1 MKVNEPFVGTPC
13 EIVIETSF
21 PNIIEPEFYTT
32 KYHIKNTASS
42 YICKFDYIRTAFVE
56 DDKGEISS
64 SNKKKYESEAVFN
77 VPDEIINRFVNVL
90 RKGFKKCEYIII
102 DDGMFTITLTNE
114 LGEMFKYEDTYSGDH
129 DELTSI
135 IEELND

>member
-1 MKVNEPFVGTPC
+1 MNVNKPFVGTPY

-32 KYHIKNTASS
+32 KYHIMKTVTG
-42 YICKFDYIRTAFVE
+42 YICKISNIRTVFVA
-56 DDKGEISS
+56 DDIEKEY
-64 SNKKKYESEAVFN
+64 KPEAECI
-77 VPDEIINRFVNVL
+77 VPNEIIDRFVNVL